1 MERQEEARVK
11 KMQWRTRFEVNTI
24 VNELVN
30 NVLARSAVERVLEE
44 VVARSA
50 WRVKL
55 NRVWS
60 MLVDDQ
66 PLQEAM

>member
-1 MERQEEARVK
+1 M
-11 KMQWRTRFEVNTI
+11 
-24 VNELVN
+24 NELVN
-30 NVLARSAVERVLEE
+30 NVVARSAVERVLEE
-44 VVARSA
+44 VLARSA